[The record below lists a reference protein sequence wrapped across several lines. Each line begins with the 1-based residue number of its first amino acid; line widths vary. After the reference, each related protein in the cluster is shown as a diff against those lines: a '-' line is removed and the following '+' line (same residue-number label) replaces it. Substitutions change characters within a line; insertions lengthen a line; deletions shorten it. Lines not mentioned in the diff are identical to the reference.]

1 MQAPQVLDLLF
12 NVPNLPS
19 LKPKEIAKLLEK
31 AGFIL
36 KRTTGSHYIY
46 YKKGIRRP
54 VSIPY
59 HTKNLP
65 TGTQR
70 AIIREA
76 QLTLDETLKLLKN

>member
-1 MQAPQVLDLLF
+1 
-12 NVPNLPS
+12 VPNLPS

-36 KRTTGSHYIY
+36 KHTTGSHFIY

-54 VSIPY
+54 ISIPF
-59 HTKNLP
+59 HAGNLP

-70 AIIREA
+70 AIIRQA
-76 QLTLDETLKLLKN
+76 QLTLDEVLKLLKK

>member
-1 MQAPQVLDLLF
+1 MPH
-12 NVPNLPS
+12 LPS

-31 AGFIL
+31 AGFTL

-46 YKKGIRRP
+46 YKYGTRRP
-54 VSIPY
+54 VSVPF

-76 QLTLDETLKLLKN
+76 QLTLDEALKLLKK